1 MNQYIES
8 KNIRY
13 FIYFLI
19 FLPIFIFR
27 DFTPDNEL
35 RYLSIADEALRNGS
49 IFTFTNHGLIY
60 ADKPPLYLWIVM
72 LGKTIFGHHS
82 MLFLSIFS
90 FVPALAVIYTM
101 DKWVEKYLTPNER
114 FLGQIMLLTSG
125 FFIGT
130 AVVLRM
136 DMLMCMFIVLALY
149 TFFKLYS
156 GNGKPL
162 DYCLFVIYVFM
173 ALFTKGPIGII
184 VPLLSTIAFLFYK
197 KEQRTISKY
206 WGWKTLSI
214 LIVLCGLWFAGVYAE
229 GSNEYLNNL
238 LFKQTVNRAV
248 NSFHHQEPFYFYLLA
263 IWYSLAPWSLLMLP
277 VIVIGLKKRIIAND
291 LEIFFLII
299 AATTFIM
306 LSLFSSKLAVYLL
319 PAFPFLVYL
328 SLMWLSRLEIRKWM
342 LVIAGIPALVLLL
355 AFPGVLVSKSFIG
368 ANEMNS
374 SAIILLAALILS
386 ASGIMVIKFLYKKQL
401 LTGLQILGIA
411 ILSAVFTVSFA
422 LPKLNP
428 QLGLNQLCT
437 QAKATAATK
446 GGVNYYYC
454 EMSRAENI
462 DVYLG
467 VKPTKVRIRDLYS
480 PDGIKK
486 PAILFTWNKAIDRN
500 DSIQEYI
507 KDKKVSHTGTFYYV
521 EID

>member
-1 MNQYIES
+1 
-8 KNIRY
+8 
-13 FIYFLI
+13 
-19 FLPIFIFR
+19 
-27 DFTPDNEL
+27 
-35 RYLSIADEALRNGS
+35 
-49 IFTFTNHGLIY
+49 
-60 ADKPPLYLWIVM
+60 
-72 LGKTIFGHHS
+72 
-82 MLFLSIFS
+82 
-90 FVPALAVIYTM
+90 
-101 DKWVEKYLTPNER
+101 
-114 FLGQIMLLTSG
+114 
-125 FFIGT
+125 
-130 AVVLRM
+130 
-136 DMLMCMFIVLALY
+136 
-149 TFFKLYS
+149 
-156 GNGKPL
+156 
-162 DYCLFVIYVFM
+162 
-173 ALFTKGPIGII
+173 
-184 VPLLSTIAFLFYK
+184 
-197 KEQRTISKY
+197 
-206 WGWKTLSI
+206 
-214 LIVLCGLWFAGVYAE
+214 
-229 GSNEYLNNL
+229 
-238 LFKQTVNRAV
+238 
-248 NSFHHQEPFYFYLLA
+248 
-263 IWYSLAPWSLLMLP
+263 
-277 VIVIGLKKRIIAND
+277 
-291 LEIFFLII
+291 
-299 AATTFIM
+299 
-306 LSLFSSKLAVYLL
+306 
-319 PAFPFLVYL
+319 
-328 SLMWLSRLEIRKWM
+328 MWLSRLEIRKWM

-374 SAIILLAALILS
+374 SAFILLAALILS
-386 ASGIMVIKFLYKKQL
+386 ASGLMVIRFLSKKQL